1 VKKFVERVLELVQQA
16 NPIGLRL
23 IGGENSIIYPPYEV
37 GEDFIVGDTNP
48 EGRADRMLIRFAAI
62 GKIWAVK
69 D

>member
-1 VKKFVERVLELVQQA
+1 VKKFVERVSELVEQA

-48 EGRADRMLIRFAAI
+48 KGRADRMSIRFAAI